1 MRIERVVVS
10 LGIGILWAS
19 AVIGAE
25 APVLKVEVDAREL
38 PRRLVHTTIEFA
50 AKPGPLALWY
60 PKWIPGTHGPKGRIE
75 DIAGL
80 RVETDTG
87 TNLPWRRDEIDF
99 YRFLVTVPEGA
110 KSIRVK
116 LETICEPNTPE
127 MSGVFTYGTSSLGIV
142 NWNTCLVYPEG
153 HRADDQPVEARLSL
167 PEGWKFATSLKHET
181 PSPGVVEVETVSLT
195 ELIDSPVLTGRH
207 LRSIPLDPAGGPPV
221 FLDIVSE
228 SPLAL
233 QLAPKVIDAYSKMVR
248 EAMALFGTAHYRQ
261 YRLLVV
267 CSDGFGRFGLEH
279 LQSSM
284 NGVPEKALVDDKL
297 RKGSVATLLPHEYA
311 HSWCGKYRRPAEMI
325 TPDFRDPQKTKLLW
339 VYEGLDTYL
348 GDVLAVRSGLVTP
361 DEYRYMLNDHVR
373 NLMRTTGRD
382 WRPLEDTAVASS
394 RSRYPGQS
402 WNQMRRRQDYYHEG
416 MLIWYE
422 ADALIRERTDG
433 KKSLDDFC
441 RRFFAAVPGKKHVAG
456 FDLADVV
463 RDLNATVA
471 YDWEGFLRE
480 RVEKPRPNLPLDVIG
495 RLGYRLKYADT
506 PPPADL
512 RSPAQAEN
520 PAGDTLGL
528 TIAATGQISAVDPG
542 MPADKAGVAPG
553 MKAIGVNGKKFSSE
567 RLKDAIA
574 DSVTLRKLS
583 LLIEDGEEF
592 RTIEVPYADGLRY
605 LELERAPGKTDV
617 LAEIL
622 KPRTK

>member
-1 MRIERVVVS
+1 MKIVRVGLFLAIFAFWQVVTT
-10 LGIGILWAS
+10 
-19 AVIGAE
+19 GAE
-25 APVLKVEVDAREL
+25 APSLKVEVDARDL
-38 PRRLVHTTIEFA
+38 PRRLVHTTIEIEVS
-50 AKPGPLALWY
+50 PGPLALWY

-80 RVETDTG
+80 RIETDGG
-87 TNLPWRRDEIDF
+87 TELPWRRDEVDF
-99 YRFLVTVPEGA
+99 YRFLVTVPAGV
-110 KSIRVK
+110 KTVRVR
-116 LETICEPNTPE
+116 LDTVCEPPSPE
-127 MSGVFTYGTSSLGIV
+127 MSGVFTYGTSVLGIV

-153 HRADDQPVEARLSL
+153 PRADDQPVTPRLLL
-167 PEGWKFATSLKHET
+167 PDGWKFATSLEHET
-181 PSPGVVEVETVSLT
+181 PRPGVVEVKTASLG
-195 ELIDSPVLTGRH
+195 ELIDSPVLTGRN

-233 QLAPKVIDAYSKMVR
+233 QIAPKVIEAYSKMVR
-248 EAMALFGTAHYRQ
+248 EAMALFGMAHYRQ

-279 LQSSM
+279 LMSSM
-284 NGVPEKALVDDKL
+284 NGVPERALVDDKL

-311 HSWCGKYRRPAEMI
+311 HSWCGKYRRPAGMI
-325 TPDFRDPQKTKLLW
+325 TPDFRDAQKTKLLW

-348 GDVLAVRSGLVTP
+348 GDVLAVRSGLVTLE
-361 DEYRYMLNDHVR
+361 EYRYMLNDHVR
-373 NLMRTTGRD
+373 NLTRTTGRQ
-382 WRPLEDTAVASS
+382 WRPLADTAVASS

-402 WNQMRRRQDYYHEG
+402 WNQLRRRQDYYHEG

-433 KKSLDDFC
+433 KRSLDDFC

-456 FDLADVV
+456 YELADVL
-463 RDLNATVA
+463 RELNATA
-471 YDWEGFLRE
+471 EYDWDTFFRE
-480 RVEKPRPNLPLDVIG
+480 RVEMPRPTLPQEVTA

-506 PPPADL
+506 PPPAEL

-520 PAGDTLGL
+520 PAADTLGL
-528 TIAATGQISAVDPG
+528 AIAATGQITAVDPG
-542 MPADKAGVAPG
+542 MPADRAGVAPG
-553 MKAIGVNGKKFSSE
+553 MKAIGVNGKKFSPE

-574 DSVTLRKLS
+574 DTVSLRKLT
-583 LLIEDGEEF
+583 LLFEDGEEF
-592 RTIEVPYADGLRY
+592 RTIEIDYAEGLRY
-605 LELERAPGKTDV
+605 LELQHVPGKHDV
-617 LAEIL
+617 LADIL